1 MQLSML
7 QHFPTTQ
14 VRSGCWGDVCAL
26 VYPASSSLAF
36 AEGRG
41 SRGSHSPATVEEKG
55 MNFWLKPESHWLTHD
70 HLNFPLRV

>member
-1 MQLSML
+1 MELSTL

-14 VRSGCWGDVCAL
+14 VRSGCWEGVCAL
-26 VYPASSSLAF
+26 VYPASWFLAF

-55 MNFWLKPESHWLTHD
+55 INFWLKLESHWLTND
-70 HLNFPLRV
+70 HLNFLLRV